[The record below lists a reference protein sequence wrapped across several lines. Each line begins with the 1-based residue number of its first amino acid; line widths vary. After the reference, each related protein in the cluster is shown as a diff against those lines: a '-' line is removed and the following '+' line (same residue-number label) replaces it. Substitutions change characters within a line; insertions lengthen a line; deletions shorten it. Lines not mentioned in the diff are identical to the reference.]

1 MRENYMKPVLAK
13 VKVTDYLNRGLIA
26 FSKSYQNALCY
37 LLGFIISLNKHII
50 QRISSN
56 ISSNSLNISKIVS
69 YEHEIAVKQRI
80 VQIAQ
85 NLIKLSLNM
94 GHEALTPNDCY
105 YLGALA
111 FEKNF
116 SSELYDNIQDILNK
130 YPSIETHYAIQNYF
144 IYYLIV
150 HIQKYTYSI
159 FKCALDANPNNYI
172 FKQVESLLTN
182 NFL

>member
-1 MRENYMKPVLAK
+1 MRKNYLKPALAK
-13 VKVTDYLNRGLIA
+13 VKVTEYLNRGLIA

-37 LLGFIISLNKHII
+37 LLGFIISLNK
-50 QRISSN
+50 RISQH
-56 ISSNSLNISKIVS
+56 ISSNSLSISKVVP
-69 YEHEIAVKQRI
+69 YEHETAVKQRI

-85 NLIKLSLNM
+85 DLIKQSLNI

-130 YPSIETHYAIQNYF
+130 YPSIEAQAAIKNYF

-159 FKCALDANPNNYI
+159 FKCALDTNPNNYI
-172 FKQVESLLTN
+172 FKQVKSLLTN
-182 NFL
+182 NFQ